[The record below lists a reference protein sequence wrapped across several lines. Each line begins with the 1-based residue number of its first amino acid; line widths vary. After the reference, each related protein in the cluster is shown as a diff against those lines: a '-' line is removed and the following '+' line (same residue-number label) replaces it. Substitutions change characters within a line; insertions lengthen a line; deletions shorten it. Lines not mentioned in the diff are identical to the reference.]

1 MRLHSSLIHE
11 HRCKG
16 LKKNLRNWGRHG
28 SCGPGPSPPTTPS
41 RSPALARGPAPA
53 GATAEGRA
61 RLAHRRGDQTRPGQ
75 EALRPDPLFPGQRMD
90 ASLAAL
96 GLPSGGAAPHHQG
109 LCSWCLGAPGSSAG
123 QVLAGRDSMLQPAP
137 QDLVAHSPLP
147 ESSWWGQDSCLPP
160 LPHRLW
166 ESRSGAAPHSVPCPP
181 CPGQCQCWGT
191 GRPPVHPALAGA
203 QWVAGPALGSRLLQA
218 TPQLPAPK
226 PNNCGSRNTRPTL
239 VPSEAGCLQALET
252 ASRGGCLWPLE
263 AALCTADMKLGPP
276 ALSWEQPGLGPLGG
290 PLGGDMHQAE
300 TTDWPGG
307 PCPVKGPLQ
316 TPPASFPTPWGCR
329 RPCAHGS
336 GSCLPGWVRGD
347 IWCLC
352 LGPLEQVIQRGG
364 RGSTGGSP
372 ASVASEDLGPRALEG
387 CRPESTP
394 VGSTWLHAGPGG

>member
-1 MRLHSSLIHE
+1 
-11 HRCKG
+11 
-16 LKKNLRNWGRHG
+16 
-28 SCGPGPSPPTTPS
+28 
-41 RSPALARGPAPA
+41 
-53 GATAEGRA
+53 
-61 RLAHRRGDQTRPGQ
+61 
-75 EALRPDPLFPGQRMD
+75 
-90 ASLAAL
+90 
-96 GLPSGGAAPHHQG
+96 
-109 LCSWCLGAPGSSAG
+109 
-123 QVLAGRDSMLQPAP
+123 MLQPAP
-137 QDLVAHSPLP
+137 PDLVAHSPLP

-316 TPPASFPTPWGCR
+316 TPRPASRHPGAAADPVHAALALVSQDGFVGTSGAFVWVPWSRSFSGVAEAAQGAVLR
-329 RPCAHGS
+329 QWPLRIWAHGPLRVADLS
-336 GSCLPGWVRGD
+336 LPLWGPRG
-347 IWCLC
+347 CT
-352 LGPLEQVIQRGG
+352 RG
-364 RGSTGGSP
+364 RG
-372 ASVASEDLGPRALEG
+372 AELALL
-387 CRPESTP
+387 P
-394 VGSTWLHAGPGG
+394 VTPGGLCSCREPSAQ